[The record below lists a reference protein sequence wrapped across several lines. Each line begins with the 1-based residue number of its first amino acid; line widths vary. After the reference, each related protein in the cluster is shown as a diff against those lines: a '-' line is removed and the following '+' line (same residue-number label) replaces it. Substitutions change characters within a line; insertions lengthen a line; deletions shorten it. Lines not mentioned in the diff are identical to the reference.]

1 MDHLDDANVCVCV
14 SERANGIFPLFGSAL
29 FVDSLRVSKHEI
41 GSDDSSVGTHQV
53 IYVSFHRQSYLVH
66 TDCDDDDV
74 RS

>member
-1 MDHLDDANVCVCV
+1 MDHLASVCASV

-29 FVDSLRVSKHEI
+29 FVASLHEI
-41 GSDDSSVGTHQV
+41 GLDDSSVGTHQV